1 MTSKR
6 RKGPSNKVKQE
17 KNKIKKI
24 KKSKGK
30 KNENNFNISHLLNS
44 YL

>member
-24 KKSKGK
+24 KESKGK
-30 KNENNFNISHLLNS
+30 KNLKNKVMQKVQVTHV
-44 YL
+44 